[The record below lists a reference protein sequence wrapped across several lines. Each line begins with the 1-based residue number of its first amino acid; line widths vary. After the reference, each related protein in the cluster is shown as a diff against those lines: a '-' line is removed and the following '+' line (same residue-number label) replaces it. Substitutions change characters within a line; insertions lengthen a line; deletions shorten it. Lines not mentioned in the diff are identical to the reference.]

1 MPQRI
6 AIIDDERS
14 VRSGLSNLLQ
24 SEGYATETFDSAEGF
39 LSHPT
44 ILAEIALVVADI
56 RLRGMTG
63 IEMAEKLQLIAP
75 VPPPVILISGHA
87 DDNMQRYAIHSGAV
101 AFLPKPI
108 NIDVLLAHIA
118 HALQT

>member
-24 SEGYATETFDSAEGF
+24 SEGYATEAFDSAECF

-44 ILAEIALVVADI
+44 ALTDAALVIVDI

-63 IEMAEKLQLIAP
+63 LEMFDKLRLIATS
-75 VPPPVILISGHA
+75 PPPLIFISGHA
-87 DDNMQRYAIHSGAV
+87 DDNIQRYAVDHGAV
-101 AFLPKPI
+101 AFLRKPI
-108 NIDVLLAHIA
+108 NVEVLLAHIQR
-118 HALQT
+118 ALTA

>member
-1 MPQRI
+1 MPQCI

-24 SEGYATETFDSAEGF
+24 SEGYATEAFDSAEVF

-44 ILAEIALVVADI
+44 ALTDVGLVIADI
-56 RLRGMTG
+56 RLRGMNG
-63 IEMAEKLQLIAP
+63 IEMLEKLHLISS
-75 VPPPVILISGHA
+75 VPPPVIYISGHA
-87 DDNMQRYAIHSGAV
+87 DDNMQRYAIQLGAV

-108 NIDVLLAHIA
+108 HVDVLLAHISR
-118 HALQT
+118 ALET